1 MQARA
6 LPGDMMERL
15 KHQLVEGKVYTLSDF
30 TVVQRR
36 QDYMACSNGL
46 MIYMEEQTVVDEIDD
61 NTGSSIPLHSF
72 EFVDFDDVPSRNGDK
87 CLFTVSVE
95 EMGETWKWKTWRNI
109 SFCNVRLRDLRGR
122 ELDVALFG
130 DLGRNFDAEQ
140 VCKQSQKVPN
150 VAVLCAV
157 RLNSMITC
165 VEIL

>member
-36 QDYMACSNGL
+36 RDYMACSNGL

-87 CLFTVSVE
+87 RLCT
-95 EMGETWKWKTWRNI
+95 GTWLAGWG
-109 SFCNVRLRDLRGR
+109 S
-122 ELDVALFG
+122 
-130 DLGRNFDAEQ
+130 
-140 VCKQSQKVPN
+140 
-150 VAVLCAV
+150 
-157 RLNSMITC
+157 
-165 VEIL
+165 